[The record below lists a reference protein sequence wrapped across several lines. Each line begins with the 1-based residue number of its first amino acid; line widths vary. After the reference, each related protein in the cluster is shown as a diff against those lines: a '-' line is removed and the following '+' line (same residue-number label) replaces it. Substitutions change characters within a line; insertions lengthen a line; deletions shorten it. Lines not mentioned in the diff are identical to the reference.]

1 MLGKIKI
8 AHRTVFLTLLAVVS
22 LLSVCAIFITER
34 STEHFYK
41 DKMTR
46 IDALNLTMSDLDG
59 MFLQVRRHEK
69 DFLLR
74 KDQLSIQK
82 HDAASAELLNTIQSL
97 QKSVDDRDLREL
109 LDKVA
114 GTYAEYNNRFKTLVA
129 TNIRLGLDPS
139 LGLEGAM
146 REAVHKLETKL
157 QAGGDAGTQIS
168 MLMLRRHEKD
178 FIMRRDPKYAAAHDT
193 EAQHLASFAPQAF
206 GGQSAKDEALRT
218 LSSHRTSFH
227 DYVAAASDETVARK
241 SVSEAF
247 AVVEPL
253 VQQFHDRAAA
263 VKIAQEAAGAASAKE
278 ALWLAGITVSAMIL
292 LLLFLSTSIGRS
304 ISRQVLDMASAM
316 RGLAEGRLDT
326 QIPGLGLHTEI
337 GAMAGAVDVF
347 RKNAIENGRLEQ
359 EATNQRNHSE
369 EQRRNL
375 AEQDRVRA
383 MEMLQATQGLAEGLR
398 QLAAGNLTFELDTAF
413 AADFEGLR
421 TDFNSAMSQLRA
433 TLSTVARSTNAI
445 DDGSREIS
453 TSAEDLSRRT
463 EQQAASL
470 EETAAALD
478 QISTNVANSTKRAEE
493 ARGLAS
499 EPNESAR
506 RSGGIVAS
514 AVTAMGRIEN
524 SSGQIANIIGVIDD
538 IAFQTNLLA
547 LNAGVEAAR
556 AGDAGKGFAVVAQEV
571 RELAQRSAN
580 AAREIKGLIEQ
591 SAAEVKTGVKFVS
604 ETGEALR
611 QIETFIVAIN
621 THMASIATSAR
632 EQSIGLSE
640 VNTAVNQMDQVT
652 QQNAAMVEE
661 ASAAGATLAAEAGML
676 RQVVGQF
683 QLGSAE
689 GEASYPHPAIAPA
702 QIPVPSAARQAIA
715 KLASAFT
722 GPGGRLSSAARS

>member
-1 MLGKIKI
+1 MLGRIKI
-8 AHRTVFLTLLAVVS
+8 AHRTVFLTILAVFS
-22 LLSVCAIFITER
+22 LLSVCAIFMTER
-34 STEHFYK
+34 STEHFYEET
-41 DKMTR
+41 MTR

-59 MFLQVRRHEK
+59 LFLQVRRHEK

-82 HDAASAELLNTIQSL
+82 HGAASTQLLNTIQAL
-97 QKSVDDRDLREL
+97 QKTVDDRDLRDL

-114 GTYAEYNNRFKTLVA
+114 ASYAEYNNRFRTLVA
-129 TNIRLGLDPS
+129 TNVRLGLDPS

-146 REAVHKLETKL
+146 REAVHNLETKL
-157 QAGGDAGTQIS
+157 KAGGDADSQIS

-178 FIMRRDPKYAAAHDT
+178 FIMRRDSKYAAAHDA
-193 EAQHLASFAPQAF
+193 EALHLASLTPQAF
-206 GGQSAKDEALRT
+206 GGQSAKDEALQT
-218 LSSHRTSFH
+218 LRSYRSSFH
-227 DYVAAASDETVARK
+227 NYIAAASEETNARK
-241 SVSEAF
+241 NVSDAF

-263 VKIAQEAAGAASAKE
+263 VKIAQEKAGASSAKE

-292 LLLFLSTSIGRS
+292 LLLVLSTSIGRS
-304 ISRQVLDMASAM
+304 ISCQVLDMASAM
-316 RGLAEGRLDT
+316 RDLAAGRLDT

-359 EATNQRNHSE
+359 EAMIQRNNNE
-369 EQRRNL
+369 KQRRNV
-375 AEQDRVRA
+375 AELERVRA
-383 MEMLQATQGLAEGLR
+383 NDMLQATQGLAEGLR
-398 QLAAGNLTFELDTAF
+398 QLAAGNLTFELDAAF

-421 TDFNSAMSQLRA
+421 ADFNSAISQLRA
-433 TLSTVARSTNAI
+433 TLSTVAHSTNAI

-463 EQQAASL
+463 EQQASSL

-478 QISTNVANSTKRAEE
+478 QITTNVLNSTKRAEE

-499 EPNESAR
+499 EANESAR

-514 AVTAMGRIEN
+514 AVTAMGRIAN

-591 SAAEVKTGVKFVS
+591 SATEVKTGVKLVS

-632 EQSIGLSE
+632 EQSIGLNE

-661 ASAAGATLAAEAGML
+661 ASAAGATLAAEAGSL
-676 RQVVGQF
+676 RRVVAQF
-683 QLGSAE
+683 QLGFAVA
-689 GEASYPHPAIAPA
+689 GASQACPVAPA
-702 QIPVPSAARQAIA
+702 QTPVPSAARLAIA
-715 KLASAFT
+715 KVASALT
-722 GPGGRLSSAARS
+722 GTGGRSTSAARS